1 MKQFR
6 KSILTLA
13 SLFVLASMLTSC
25 GGESL
30 ESIDPLNPGTKVI
43 QVWVHKNE
51 TEDEGKI
58 YKQIQTNFNNAGIK
72 SPNGQTLKMSMTF
85 WGTTLES
92 KIDASLLTGGLPD
105 IVAVDSSDV
114 AAKVYNNVIVPFGE
128 HITEEVKDS
137 YVDSVIGQGTI
148 DDKLYFLSAMEAPGG
163 LYYNKKML
171 REVGY
176 TDEQFGNLDSPWSF
190 KDVHDAQKVL
200 KAAGKPY
207 QIALNVGFGTD
218 GHMYLYSP
226 LVYTAGAT
234 FGTENNV
241 AAALTTPQAVAG
253 IAQLE
258 RFYLKE
264 GLTSNESWVY
274 SGTSDS
280 AFASEQVPFQ
290 IHGPW
295 DARRIAKADSNLK
308 NEYGI
313 MPFPVYENKSGVKS
327 NILASPNGSFGFG
340 ITKDSRDVGAAAVA
354 LTYLTGEVAS
364 EMMFNAIGTF
374 PTHKSLLN
382 EMDVFKSGPEKEL
395 ADFLKVN
402 TFTRP
407 KMVKYPMLK
416 DAYGEVLD
424 YIKNINTL
432 GASYDLAKHIQDQM
446 SRVDRAAM

>member
-25 GGESL
+25 GGESS

-163 LYYNKKML
+163 LYYTII
-171 REVGY
+171 E
-176 TDEQFGNLDSPWSF
+176 
-190 KDVHDAQKVL
+190 
-200 KAAGKPY
+200 
-207 QIALNVGFGTD
+207 
-218 GHMYLYSP
+218 
-226 LVYTAGAT
+226 
-234 FGTENNV
+234 
-241 AAALTTPQAVAG
+241 
-253 IAQLE
+253 
-258 RFYLKE
+258 
-264 GLTSNESWVY
+264 
-274 SGTSDS
+274 
-280 AFASEQVPFQ
+280 
-290 IHGPW
+290 
-295 DARRIAKADSNLK
+295 
-308 NEYGI
+308 
-313 MPFPVYENKSGVKS
+313 
-327 NILASPNGSFGFG
+327 
-340 ITKDSRDVGAAAVA
+340 
-354 LTYLTGEVAS
+354 
-364 EMMFNAIGTF
+364 
-374 PTHKSLLN
+374 
-382 EMDVFKSGPEKEL
+382 
-395 ADFLKVN
+395 
-402 TFTRP
+402 
-407 KMVKYPMLK
+407 
-416 DAYGEVLD
+416 
-424 YIKNINTL
+424 
-432 GASYDLAKHIQDQM
+432 
-446 SRVDRAAM
+446 

>member
-1 MKQFR
+1 MKNFR
-6 KSILTLA
+6 KVFSLTTSFLA
-13 SLFVLASMLTSC
+13 LTMVLSAC
-25 GGESL
+25 GNTGGDSFE
-30 ESIDPLNPGTKVI
+30 PGTKVI

-58 YKQIQTNFNNAGIK
+58 YKQIQTNFNNESIK
-72 SPNGQTLKMSMTF
+72 TPGGQTLKMSMTF

-114 AAKVYNNVIVPFGE
+114 AAKVYNNVIVPFGDYVSDD
-128 HITEEVKDS
+128 VKNG
-137 YVDSVIGQGTI
+137 YVDSVVQQGTI
-148 DDKLYFLSAMEAPGG
+148 DDELYFLSAMEAPGG
-163 LYYNKKML
+163 LYYNKAML

-176 TDEQFGNLDSPWSF
+176 TDNDFGTLANPWSF
-190 KDVHDAQKVL
+190 KDVHDAQKAL
-200 KAAGKPY
+200 HSAGKSY

-226 LVYTAGAT
+226 LVYSAGAT

-241 AAALTTPQAVAG
+241 TAALTSPEAVAG
-253 IAQLE
+253 IGQLE

-264 GLTSNESWVY
+264 GLATNESWVY

-280 AFASEQVPFQ
+280 AFAGGQIPFQ

-295 DARRIAKADSNLK
+295 DARKIAKSDTALK
-308 NEYGI
+308 SDYGI
-313 MPFPVYENKSGVKS
+313 MPFPVFEDELGNKSD
-327 NILASPNGSFGFG
+327 IFASPNGSYGFG
-340 ITKDSRDVGAAAVA
+340 ITKDSRDVEAASIA
-354 LTYLTGEVAS
+354 LQYLTGKVSS
-364 EMMFNAIGTF
+364 EMLYNAIGTF
-374 PTHKSLLN
+374 PTHKELLDT
-382 EMDVFKSGPEKEL
+382 MDVFKSGPEKEL
-395 ADFLKVN
+395 ADYLQAN

-416 DAYGEVLD
+416 DSYAEILD

-432 GASYDLAKHIQDQM
+432 GASYDLEAQIEDQM
-446 SRVDRAAM
+446 SRVDRSSM